1 MAKNKNQNRHQ
12 RAQQDERSGNP
23 PMEPQEQAPRAVP
36 AEDHGMPA
44 TGRVARRQQKKFG
57 HN

>member
-1 MAKNKNQNRHQ
+1 MAKNKNQNRQQ

-23 PMEPQEQAPRAVP
+23 AMESQEHAPRA
-36 AEDHGMPA
+36 AAADDHGMPA
-44 TGRVARRQQKKFG
+44 ASRVARKQQKKFG